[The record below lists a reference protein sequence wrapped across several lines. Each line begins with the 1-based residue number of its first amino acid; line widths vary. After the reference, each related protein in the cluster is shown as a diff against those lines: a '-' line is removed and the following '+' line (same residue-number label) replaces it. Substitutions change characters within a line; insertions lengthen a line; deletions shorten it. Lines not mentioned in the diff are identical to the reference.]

1 MSAIARELDVSFE
14 SLRAWVRREE
24 VGPGLQEGL
33 SIPDGEELARLRRE
47 NRILREE
54 REILKKAAAFFAKE
68 TDRNR

>member
-33 SIPDGEELARLRRE
+33 STPDRE